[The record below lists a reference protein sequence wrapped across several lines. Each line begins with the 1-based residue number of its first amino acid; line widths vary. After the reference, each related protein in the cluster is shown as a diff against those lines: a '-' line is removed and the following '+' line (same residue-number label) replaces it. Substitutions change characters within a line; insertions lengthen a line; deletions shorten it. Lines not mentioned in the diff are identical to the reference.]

1 MCRIK
6 QIKTTYTVGLFG
18 LQIKVFHIQEAN
30 WRPQSVHIIGRPL
43 GRFFAIQIRAD
54 REVEKFFENFFNKQ
68 KYFLAFQA
76 LEDEAY
82 NFILLNAQQQ
92 QQHQQQ
98 QQQHQQR
105 QHQQQENNFN
115 NANIN
120 LSKVQQKAHNFTWEF
135 RR

>member
-1 MCRIK
+1 M
-6 QIKTTYTVGLFG
+6 
-18 LQIKVFHIQEAN
+18 
-30 WRPQSVHIIGRPL
+30 HIIGRPL

-92 QQHQQQ
+92 QQHQQ
-98 QQQHQQR
+98 R

-135 RR
+135 RH